1 MIDFFRYHTFTYTHT
16 HLYTHTHTITLSHH
30 HTLIPS
36 HSHHHTTCTGVD
48 FSVLAAE
55 AAELRR
61 DMRRLQELFP
71 RLTDSEVLPPL
82 LSLHCEDSHHIPP
95 MPGTMHSCSQQKV
108 PSLGMSVCL
117 SACQSFLSME
127 FYDGVLWWSLSM
139 EFYGGP

>member
-1 MIDFFRYHTFTYTHT
+1 MIEVFRYHIFTHT
-16 HLYTHTHTITLSHH
+16 HHHTLTPSHTPSHTHTITHSHH
-30 HTLIPS
+30 HTITL
-36 HSHHHTTCTGVD
+36 SHHHTTCTGVD
-48 FSVLAAE
+48 FSALAAE

-95 MPGTMHSCSQQKV
+95 MSGSMHSCPQQKV

-117 SACQSFLSME
+117 SVSLPVLSME
-127 FYDGVLWWSLSM
+127 FYDGV
-139 EFYGGP
+139 